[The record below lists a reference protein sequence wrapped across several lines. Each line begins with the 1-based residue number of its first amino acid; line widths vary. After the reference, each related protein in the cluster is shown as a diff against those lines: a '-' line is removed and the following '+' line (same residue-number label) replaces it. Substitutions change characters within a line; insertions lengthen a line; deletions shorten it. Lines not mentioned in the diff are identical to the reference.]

1 LELEVS
7 RRVKILPKAR
17 HWKKEKEKE
26 KEKEK
31 KAELC
36 LTSKDLGAP
45 SNI

>member
-26 KEKEK
+26 K